1 MQTSITEVAHMKD
14 FLANVGLYAIFA
26 AVSFMI
32 KIYFDYHS

>member
-1 MQTSITEVAHMKD
+1 MQTSISEVVHMKD
-14 FLANVGLYAIFA
+14 FLADVGLYAIFA

>member
-1 MQTSITEVAHMKD
+1 MKD
-14 FLANVGLYAIFA
+14 FLADVGLYAIFA